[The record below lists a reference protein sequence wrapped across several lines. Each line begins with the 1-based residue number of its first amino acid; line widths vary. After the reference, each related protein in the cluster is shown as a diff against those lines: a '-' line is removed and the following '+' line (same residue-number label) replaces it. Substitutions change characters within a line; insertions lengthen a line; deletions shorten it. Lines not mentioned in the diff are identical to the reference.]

1 MANPIE
7 GEAEQRYVVRGL
19 RHKHP
24 KWSDRPEGFLV
35 LPTAVMLRSLKSGP
49 EVGLSV
55 FHSTA
60 DLDGLLASPVLRFKA
75 LAAIDLEILFQWGLR
90 IETKPHD
97 PTAAEVLGLPSPD
110 DPRALNFALDLSPA
124 LKIIRPPS
132 SDELVALQLDW
143 ERTR

>member
-1 MANPIE
+1 MAIPIE
-7 GEAEQRYVVRGL
+7 AEAVRRYVVRGL
-19 RHKHP
+19 RHKHL
-24 KWSDRPEGFLV
+24 KWSDQPEGFII

-60 DLDGLLASPVLRFKA
+60 DLDGLLASPALRFKA
-75 LAAIDLEILFQWGLR
+75 LAAIEVDVLLSHGLR

-97 PTAAEVLGLPSPD
+97 PTAAEVLGLPPPD
-110 DPRALNFALDLSPA
+110 DPKALDVAWDLLPA
-124 LKIIRPPS
+124 FKIIRPPS
-132 SDELVALQLDW
+132 PDELVALRLEW